1 MKKYNSTS
9 FIFSKNANNIYMIDV
24 LIFILVGLI
33 NGLFSSG
40 AGQILIFYWVYLLKK
55 DSKICREKSLMI
67 MPIISIPTFVYYLLK
82 TKINVFQIIV
92 LIIISLIGGYI
103 GNKLMKKINSNVLN
117 LISGVFLVVITGYS
131 LWRMK

>member
-1 MKKYNSTS
+1 M
-9 FIFSKNANNIYMIDV
+9 DV

-55 DSKICREKSLMI
+55 DSKKCREMSLMI

-82 TKINVFQIIV
+82 IEVNFIDILALIV
-92 LIIISLIGGYI
+92 ISLLGGYI
-103 GNKLMKKINSNVLN
+103 GNKLMKKIDSNILN
-117 LISGVFLVVITGYS
+117 FISGIFLVVITGYS